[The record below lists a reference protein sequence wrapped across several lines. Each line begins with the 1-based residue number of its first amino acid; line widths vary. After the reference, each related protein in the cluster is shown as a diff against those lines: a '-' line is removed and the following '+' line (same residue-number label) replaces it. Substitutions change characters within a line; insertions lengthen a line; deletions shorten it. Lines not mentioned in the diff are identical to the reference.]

1 LELIAIG
8 HIFIFIYATIG
19 AAGAGELSTEYD
31 YTDDYVADD
40 FPTAG
45 SRLLILNTY

>member
-1 LELIAIG
+1 VFALFWIFIVVCLELIAIG

-31 YTDDYVADD
+31 
-40 FPTAG
+40 
-45 SRLLILNTY
+45 